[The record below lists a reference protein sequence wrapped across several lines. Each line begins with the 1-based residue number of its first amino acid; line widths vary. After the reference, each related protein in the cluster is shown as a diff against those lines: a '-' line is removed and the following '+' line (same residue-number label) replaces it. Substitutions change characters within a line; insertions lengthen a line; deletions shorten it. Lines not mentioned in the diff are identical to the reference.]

1 MDTLGRVVA
10 QSTALGG
17 LASLDSSWQR
27 CQDRYHFDP
36 NANPRLSSLSDREV
50 VQLCEPFDHSLETIK
65 NELEFVQSTLRG
77 SNFCASFSNMAGIIL
92 RYRGD
97 SQNDEDLKLERPG
110 TIWAEGAVGTNG
122 VGTCIIERRPVMVLG
137 QHHYFRAYSSVSCI
151 AAPVMS
157 ADAEMIGV
165 LNVAT
170 GDPRITSDTF
180 ALAADLT
187 MNTAERLSNQLFLN
201 HFPGSSILK
210 IRGDGSTVLLALDEE
225 QRIVG
230 ANRQARHVFGSI
242 AERLNR
248 ATLWELFQGTPEAR
262 DSITRDGR
270 QLGLRR
276 IDSEALYEAEVI
288 TPRPVPGR
296 RAIAKAAPPAARPG
310 VEPSIEIAPSQGPT
324 IEQCLGSHPRLT
336 VLSRLLRR
344 VSGSG
349 LPILLLGETGV
360 GKDTLAGALH
370 REGDRCDK
378 PLVAFNCAAIPET
391 LIDSELFGYG
401 AGAFTGAKREGNV
414 GRLKQ
419 ADGGTLFLDEIGDM
433 PLSLQT
439 RLLRVLET
447 GEVSPLGS
455 AKTQTVDINIIA
467 ATNNDLSTAVAEGR
481 FRRDLYYRLAGV
493 VVDMQPLR
501 ERKDILDIALRLLA
515 SDRTG
520 PQVQLSD
527 EVLAALQTYAWPGN
541 IREMRYVLQ
550 RARRVCEHGVIEVDD
565 LLLTD
570 FASPGSGAAEMS
582 APAAHPRQAL
592 HDAERRMIV
601 STLGRLDSDVSRTA
615 EALDM
620 SRATLYRKMRAHGIV
635 AQKVVRG

>member
-10 QSTALGG
+10 QSTAIGG

-27 CQDRYHFDP
+27 CQERYHFDP

-50 VQLCEPFDHSLETIK
+50 VQLCEPFDPSLEAIK

-137 QHHYFRAYSSVSCI
+137 RHHYFRAYSSVSCI

-180 ALAADLT
+180 ALAAGLT

-262 DSITRDGR
+262 DSITRDGG

-288 TPRPVPGR
+288 TPRRVPGR
-296 RAIAKAAPPAARPG
+296 RAIAKAAQPAARPG
-310 VEPSIEIAPSQGPT
+310 VEPAIEIAPSQGPT

-370 REGDRCDK
+370 RECDRCDK

-520 PQVQLSD
+520 PPAQLSD
-527 EVLAALQTYAWPGN
+527 GVIAALQTYAWPGN

-565 LLLTD
+565 LLLAD

-582 APAAHPRQAL
+582 APASHPRQAL

>member
-1 MDTLGRVVA
+1 MDISPLVVS
-10 QSTALGG
+10 QSALAA
-17 LASLDSSWQR
+17 LANMESSWKR
-27 CQDRYHFDP
+27 CRERYKFDRD
-36 NANPRLSSLSDREV
+36 AKPRLSSLTDREV
-50 VQLCEPFDHSLETIK
+50 VEHAEPFDSSIETIK

-92 RYRGD
+92 RYQGE
-97 SQNDEDLKLERPG
+97 SENDEDLKHERAG
-110 TIWAEGAVGTNG
+110 TVWAEGAVGTNG
-122 VGTCIIERRPVMVLG
+122 VGTCIVERRPVMVLG
-137 QHHYFRAYSSVSCI
+137 QHHYFRTYASVSCI

-165 LNVAT
+165 LNIAT
-170 GDPRITSDTF
+170 ADPRVTSETF
-180 ALAADLT
+180 NLAAGLILG
-187 MNTAERLSNQLFLN
+187 TAERLNNQLFLN
-201 HFPGSSILK
+201 HFMANSIVK
-210 IRGDGSTVLLALDEE
+210 IRGSGPAILLALDAD

-230 ANRQARHVFGSI
+230 ANRQARHTYRTI

-248 ATLWELFQGTPEAR
+248 TTLWELFQATPETR
-262 DSITRDGR
+262 DGITRDGR
-270 QLGLRR
+270 FAGLRQ
-276 IDSEALYEAEVI
+276 IDSDSVYEAEVI
-288 TPRPVPGR
+288 TPKLPAR
-296 RAIAKAAPPAARPG
+296 RSVASRRSAPPAAHG
-310 VEPSIEIAPSQGPT
+310 IDQTVAIAGSNYPT
-324 IEQCLGSHPRLT
+324 IDQCLGSHPRQQA
-336 VLSRLLRR
+336 LSRLLHR

-360 GKDTLAGALH
+360 GKDTLAAALH
-370 REGDRCDK
+370 REGDRANK
-378 PLVAFNCAAIPET
+378 PLVAFNCAAVPET

-414 GRLKQ
+414 GRLQQ

-455 AKTQTVDINIIA
+455 AKTQMIDINVIA

-493 VVDMQPLR
+493 VVDLQPLR
-501 ERKDILDIALRLLA
+501 KRNDIVDIARRLLA
-515 SDRTG
+515 SDTTA
-520 PQVQLSD
+520 PQADLSP
-527 EVLAALQTYAWPGN
+527 AAIRGLEAYAWPGN

-550 RARRVCEHGVIEVDD
+550 RARRICENGVIEPDD
-565 LLLTD
+565 LLLPD
-570 FASPGSGAAEMS
+570 QPAPQAASAVDAGPVL
-582 APAAHPRQAL
+582 HPRQAL
-592 HDAERRMIV
+592 HDAEGQMILDV
-601 STLGRLDSDVSRTA
+601 LVRFDSDVGRAA

-635 AQKVVRG
+635 AQKVVRA

>member
-10 QSTALGG
+10 QSTAIGG

-27 CQDRYHFDP
+27 CQERYHFDP

-50 VQLCEPFDHSLETIK
+50 AQLCEPFDQSLETIK
-65 NELEFVQSTLRG
+65 NELEFVQTTLRG

-122 VGTCIIERRPVMVLG
+122 VGTCIIERRPLMVLG
-137 QHHYFRAYSSVSCI
+137 RHHYFRAYSSVSCI

-170 GDPRITSDTF
+170 GDPRVTSDTF

-296 RAIAKAAPPAARPG
+296 RAMAKAAQPAARPG
-310 VEPSIEIAPSQGPT
+310 IEPAIEIAPSQGPT

-336 VLSRLLRR
+336 ALSRLLRR

-370 REGDRCDK
+370 RESDRCDK

-455 AKTQTVDINIIA
+455 AKTQMVDINIIA

-520 PQVQLSD
+520 PAVRLSD
-527 EVLAALQTYAWPGN
+527 GAVAALQTYAWPGN

-550 RARRVCEHGVIEVDD
+550 RARRVCEDGVIEVDD
-565 LLLTD
+565 LLLAD
-570 FASPGSGAAEMS
+570 FASPGSGAAEM
-582 APAAHPRQAL
+582 PAQASHPRQAL
-592 HDAERRMIV
+592 QDAERRMIV

-615 EALDM
+615 VALDM

>member
-10 QSTALGG
+10 QSTAIGG

-27 CQDRYHFDP
+27 CQERYHFDP
-36 NANPRLSSLSDREV
+36 NAKPRLSSLSDREV
-50 VQLCEPFDHSLETIK
+50 VQLCEPFDQSLETIK

-137 QHHYFRAYSSVSCI
+137 RHHYFRAYSSVSCI

-201 HFPGSSILK
+201 HFPGNSILK
-210 IRGDGSTVLLALDEE
+210 IRGDGSTVLLALDDE

-242 AERLNR
+242 GERLNR

-296 RAIAKAAPPAARPG
+296 RAIAKAAQPAARPS
-310 VEPSIEIAPSQGPT
+310 VEPAIEIAPSQGPT

-370 REGDRCDK
+370 RESDRCDK

-455 AKTQTVDINIIA
+455 AKTQMVDINIIA

-515 SDRTG
+515 FDRTG
-520 PQVQLSD
+520 PAVQLSD
-527 EVLAALQTYAWPGN
+527 GVTAALQTYAWPGN

-550 RARRVCEHGVIEVDD
+550 RARRVCENGVIEVDD
-565 LLLTD
+565 LLLAD
-570 FASPGSGAAEMS
+570 FASPGPGAAEMP
-582 APAAHPRQAL
+582 AQAAHPRQAL
-592 HDAERRMIV
+592 QDAERRMIV

>member
-1 MDTLGRVVA
+1 M
-10 QSTALGG
+10 
-17 LASLDSSWQR
+17 
-27 CQDRYHFDP
+27 
-36 NANPRLSSLSDREV
+36 SDREV
-50 VQLCEPFDHSLETIK
+50 VQLCEPFDQSLETIK

-97 SQNDEDLKLERPG
+97 PQNDEDLKLERPG

-137 QHHYFRAYSSVSCI
+137 RHHYFRAYSSISCI
-151 AAPVMS
+151 AAPVTS

-210 IRGDGSTVLLALDEE
+210 IRGDGPTVLLALDDE

-230 ANRQARHVFGSI
+230 ANKQARHIFGSI

-248 ATLWELFQGTPEAR
+248 ATLWELFQNTPEAR
-262 DSITRDGR
+262 DGVTREGR
-270 QLGLRR
+270 LLGLRR
-276 IDSEALYEAEVI
+276 IESEALWEAEVI
-288 TPRPVPGR
+288 VPKPAMSR
-296 RAIAKAAPPAARPG
+296 RAVAKSPSTATSPAI
-310 VEPSIEIAPSQGPT
+310 EPATDVAHSEGPT
-324 IEQCLGSHPRLT
+324 IEQCLGSHPRLN

-344 VSGSG
+344 ISGSG

-370 REGDRCDK
+370 REGDRSHK

-455 AKTQTVDINIIA
+455 AKTQTVDINVIA
-467 ATNNDLSTAVAEGR
+467 ATNNDLSAAVTQGR

-501 ERKDILDIALRLLA
+501 ERKDILSIAHRLLA
-515 SDRTG
+515 SDKIS
-520 PQVQLSD
+520 PAVELSPGVIS
-527 EVLAALQTYAWPGN
+527 VLETYAWPGN

-550 RARRVCEHGVIEVDD
+550 RARRVCENGIIEVDD

-570 FASPGSGAAEMS
+570 LASPASGAPEMPNS
-582 APAAHPRQAL
+582 AAHPRQAL
-592 HDAERRMIV
+592 HDAERRMIL
-601 STLGRLDSDVSRTA
+601 STLDRLDSDVSRTA

-620 SRATLYRKMRAHGIV
+620 SRATLYRKMRAHEIV
-635 AQKVVRG
+635 ARKVVRA